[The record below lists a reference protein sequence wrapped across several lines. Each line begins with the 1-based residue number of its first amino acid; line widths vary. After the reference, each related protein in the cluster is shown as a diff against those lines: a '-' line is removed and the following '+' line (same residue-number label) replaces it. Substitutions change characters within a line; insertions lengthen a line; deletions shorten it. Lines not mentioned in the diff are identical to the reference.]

1 MNGPTL
7 SISAALRILLWQR
20 ALSWRNA
27 IRFAP
32 RLHRRIGA
40 AFALGGAVLFVLILV
55 AASALFAGVRQV
67 AGAETFARLADQ
79 TVFFLFLFLLAGAV
93 PFVSATLLAPGD
105 LPLLASAPVRPAAIV
120 AARLLDAVVAASGQ
134 FVVIGVPLLLA
145 LAWVVQPAWWGWLA
159 LAPLLV
165 LFLALPPLA
174 VAALLLF
181 LARVVGL
188 RRVRAAVALASAA
201 LAVAMCLLTVG
212 AFSRQA
218 GQITMTP
225 NGGAGSGTVAAAVS
239 GVQNQ
244 SPSPPLLPSAW
255 VRDALLALGDP
266 SPVRAAT
273 PFALLCAVTALVLAL
288 CLGLGGPVLV
298 GEALLEGDGD
308 NGNNKLRFFDRLLAA
323 LPLTAPVQALL
334 AKDARYIV
342 RDLVLLSQIGIPVIL
357 YFVPFVIAGQARA
370 SGAGA
375 QDLLFLSVG
384 IVATIAYMETS
395 ILGLS
400 SVGLEGRAF
409 WLLLVSPVSSA
420 TLIRAKWLG
429 AWASSVLLCVP
440 LFVIACAV
448 FGAPVPATLAGAGVL
463 ALVCAALCGLAV
475 GIAGLFPRFIYE
487 NPAHRASLSALVWG
501 FVGATIY
508 VIVATVLLGGALF
521 LAQEWPERAAI
532 LVSAGITL
540 FLLISLLFGLAP
552 LAGAIRRLRGYAWED

>member
-1 MNGPTL
+1 MNGPVTGAG
-7 SISAALRILLWQR
+7 AALRLLLWQR
-20 ALSWRNA
+20 ACSWRNA

-32 RLHRRIGA
+32 RLHRRIGG
-40 AFALGGAVLFVLILV
+40 AFALGGAVLFVAILI
-55 AASALFAGVRQV
+55 AASALFVTVRQITL
-67 AGAETFARLADQ
+67 GETWARLADQ

-145 LAWVVQPAWWGWLA
+145 LAWAVQPAWWGWLA
-159 LAPLLV
+159 LVPLLV
-165 LFLALPPLA
+165 LFLALPSLA
-174 VAALLLF
+174 VAALVLF

-188 RRVRAAVALASAA
+188 RRVRAVVALASAA
-201 LAVAMCLLTVG
+201 LAVGMCLLTVG
-212 AFSRQA
+212 AFSKQA
-218 GQITMTP
+218 GRVTATDSPM
-225 NGGAGSGTVAAAVS
+225 GGSVTGAVVS
-239 GVQNQ
+239 GLRGQA
-244 SPSPPLLPSAW
+244 PSPRYLPSAW
-255 VRDALLALGDP
+255 AGDALLALGDP
-266 SPVRAAT
+266 SPRRAAL
-273 PFALLCAVTALVLAL
+273 PFALLCAATGLALAL
-288 CLGLGGPVLV
+288 CLGLGGKVLV
-298 GEALLEGDGD
+298 GEALLESDAQGAASGKP
-308 NGNNKLRFFDRLLAA
+308 NVLDRLLAV
-323 LPLTAPVQALL
+323 LPLAPPVQALF

-409 WLLLVSPVSSA
+409 WLLLAAPVSSQ

-429 AWASSVLLCVP
+429 AWASSALLSVP
-440 LFVIACAV
+440 LFLFACAV
-448 FGAPVPATLAGAGVL
+448 FGAPARATLAGAGVL
-463 ALVCAALCGLAV
+463 VLVCAALSGLAV

-508 VIVATVLLGGALF
+508 VILAVVLLGGAAF
-521 LAQEWPERAAI
+521 LAQSWAERSGVI
-532 LVSAGITL
+532 LGAGVGL
-540 FLLISLLFGLAP
+540 FLLVSLLFGLLP
-552 LAGAIRRLRGYAWED
+552 LLGAVRRLRGYAWEE